1 MPDQNPRHRPARP
14 GRTAA
19 TGLALVLCVAA
30 AQATTVTVDFDAIDP
45 TTGLVRGHGR
55 LSYDDA
61 VALPAGPFA
70 DETHHALT
78 AFEFVFDGADV
89 ALPDLLWGE
98 AVMAGGVFTGLD
110 AGVAGRYSWLPAQ
123 PGVAAAMAYVGAGG
137 AAGYAALRF
146 GPAAGELPEPQVG
159 ALVALALAAAALA
172 GRASARASSSTARSP
187 M

>member
-1 MPDQNPRHRPARP
+1 MPDTKLRPRPP
-14 GRTAA
+14 RTWHAVAAGLSLLSCAAA
-19 TGLALVLCVAA
+19 TPAA
-30 AQATTVTVDFDAIDP
+30 TVTVDFDAIDP
-45 TTGLVRGHGR
+45 VTALVRGRGQ
-55 LSYDDA
+55 LSYDDT

-89 ALPDLLWGE
+89 ELPDLLWGE
-98 AVMAGGVFTGLD
+98 AVMVGGVFTGLD

-123 PGVAAAMAYVGAGG
+123 SGLPAAMAYVGAGG
-137 AAGYAALRF
+137 AAGYAGLRF
-146 GPAAGELPEPQVG
+146 GPAGGELPEPQVG

>member
-1 MPDQNPRHRPARP
+1 
-14 GRTAA
+14 
-19 TGLALVLCVAA
+19 VLCAA
-30 AQATTVTVDFDAIDP
+30 AASATTVTVDFDAVDP
-45 TTGLVRGHGR
+45 VTGLVRGHGR

-78 AFEFVFDGADV
+78 AFEFVFDGANL
-89 ALPDLLWGE
+89 ALPDLMWGE
-98 AVMAGGVFTGLD
+98 AVVAGGVFTGLD

-123 PGVAAAMAYVGAGG
+123 SGVPAAIAYVGVGG
-137 AAGYAALRF
+137 AAGYAGLGF
-146 GPAAGELPEPQVG
+146 QPVAGELPEPQVG